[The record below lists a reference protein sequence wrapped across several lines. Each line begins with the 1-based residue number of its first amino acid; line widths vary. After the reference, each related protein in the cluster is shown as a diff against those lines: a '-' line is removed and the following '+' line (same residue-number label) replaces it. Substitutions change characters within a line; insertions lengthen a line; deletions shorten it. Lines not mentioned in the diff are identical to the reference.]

1 MYSST
6 QLFLFIIDKFQTL
19 IESMKENK
27 VVMEFTIAEIKHLI
41 LHHEQLI
48 AYENL
53 CENLYEFDVLLEK
66 EMYDDLIRLGVML
79 QADCSYREQLQE
91 LAQ

>member
-6 QLFLFIIDKFQTL
+6 QLFLFIIDKFQTR
-19 IESMKENK
+19 IESMEENK
-27 VVMEFTIAEIKHLI
+27 VVMEFTFAEIKHLI
-41 LHHEQLI
+41 FHHEELI

-79 QADCSYREQLQE
+79 QADCRYREQLQE